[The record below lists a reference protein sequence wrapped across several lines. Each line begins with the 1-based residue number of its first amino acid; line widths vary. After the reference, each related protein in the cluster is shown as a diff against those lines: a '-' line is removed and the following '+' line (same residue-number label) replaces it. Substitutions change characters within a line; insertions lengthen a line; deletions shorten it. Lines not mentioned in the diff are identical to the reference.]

1 MMIKYFKILFFLFV
15 LSLSNNVNAKPVP
28 PGAGGGDV
36 AANILF
42 LVDSS
47 ASMGRWIGGDG
58 IGPIAGVTYDSQN
71 RILMTQYSRR
81 TAGAVI
87 RYALNNAGNAT
98 VRDTSFRPIRQV
110 PRNGCTQFNDMG
122 NHAGE
127 RLRKAHHIEFVQDLS
142 SVSFNESVILLHS
155 GERRTGS
162 YIFGYSED
170 GRRCL
175 IALRAPNNMSVRAFD
190 VKTIGGTP

>member
-58 IGPIAGVTYDSQN
+58 IGPIAGVTYDSEN

-87 RYALNNAGNAT
+87 RYALNNAQTPVMGLNLVT
-98 VRDTSFRPIRQV
+98 IPPGKIIIVGSIRII
-110 PRNGCTQFNDMG
+110 F
-122 NHAGE
+122 
-127 RLRKAHHIEFVQDLS
+127 LRF
-142 SVSFNESVILLHS
+142 
-155 GERRTGS
+155 
-162 YIFGYSED
+162 
-170 GRRCL
+170 
-175 IALRAPNNMSVRAFD
+175 
-190 VKTIGGTP
+190 

>member
-1 MMIKYFKILFFLFV
+1 MIKYFKILFFLFV

-87 RYALNNAGNAT
+87 RYALNNAQTPVMA
-98 VRDTSFRPIRQV
+98 RDNSFRPIRQV
-110 PRNGCTQFNDMG
+110 PRNGCTQFN
-122 NHAGE
+122 E
-127 RLRKAHHIEFVQDLS
+127 WETTR
-142 SVSFNESVILLHS
+142 
-155 GERRTGS
+155 
-162 YIFGYSED
+162 
-170 GRRCL
+170 
-175 IALRAPNNMSVRAFD
+175 
-190 VKTIGGTP
+190 VKD

>member
-1 MMIKYFKILFFLFV
+1 
-15 LSLSNNVNAKPVP
+15 
-28 PGAGGGDV
+28 
-36 AANILF
+36 
-42 LVDSS
+42 
-47 ASMGRWIGGDG
+47 MGRWIGGDG

-87 RYALNNAGNAT
+87 RYALNNANTPVMA
-98 VRDTSFRPIRQV
+98 RDNSFRPIRHV
-110 PRNGCTQFNDMG
+110 PRNGCTQFNDMR

-155 GERRTGS
+155 GERRTG
-162 YIFGYSED
+162 
-170 GRRCL
+170 R
-175 IALRAPNNMSVRAFD
+175 
-190 VKTIGGTP
+190 